1 MTKGVPR
8 RTLRSI
14 HFYNWAEWRS
24 DFQGSDRED
33 ILEMMAAQH
42 GGGWVEAGRIELR
55 SYTNGDRQL
64 KVPLKKRRER
74 PSGWVWRDEVVEVEA
89 EQ

>member
-14 HFYNWAEWRS
+14 HFYNWAEWRREFVPA
-24 DFQGSDRED
+24 DGSDV
-33 ILEMMAAQH
+33 LAMMASQA
-42 GGGWVEAGRIELR
+42 GGGWLEAGRIELR

-64 KVPLKKRRER
+64 KVPLKKRRAL
-74 PSGWVWRDEVVEVEA
+74 GWVWREEIIEA
-89 EQ
+89 